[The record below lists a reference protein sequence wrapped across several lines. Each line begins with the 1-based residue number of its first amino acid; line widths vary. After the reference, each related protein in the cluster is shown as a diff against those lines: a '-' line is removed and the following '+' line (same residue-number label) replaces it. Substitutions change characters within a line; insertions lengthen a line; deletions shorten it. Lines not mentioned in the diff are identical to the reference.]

1 MSREEM
7 SLDLS
12 RIVFIGRTFQ
22 EYLSMFN
29 LTEQELIGRRILDCP
44 AGACSFTA
52 VASTL
57 GADVTATDIAYYY
70 PFDQLAEK
78 GLADIEHTMLHM
90 EKVQSN
96 YVWDYFQSV
105 AGLKQ
110 HRSQALADWAE
121 HMRQC
126 PERYIPATLPQLPF
140 QADAFDLT
148 LSAHFLFM
156 YGDRLDIDFH
166 LRTIQELLRVTKQE
180 IRIFPLVDLS
190 CRRYQHLDQLIEWI
204 ESVGYQT
211 EEVTVPYEFQKGAN
225 RMLRIVKNEL
235 RIN

>member
-1 MSREEM
+1 MSRDEM

-29 LTEQELIGRRILDCP
+29 LTAQQLIGRRILDCP

-52 VASTL
+52 VASAL
-57 GADVTATDIAYYY
+57 GADVTATDMAYYY
-70 PFDQLAEK
+70 PFAQLAEK

-105 AGLKQ
+105 AGLQQ
-110 HRSQALADWAE
+110 HRSQALADCAA
-121 HMRQC
+121 HMQQF
-126 PERYIPATLPQLPF
+126 PERYIPATLPTLPF
-140 QADAFDLT
+140 EDDAFDLT
-148 LSAHFLFM
+148 LSAHFLFT
-156 YGDRLDIDFH
+156 YADRLDIEFH
-166 LRTIQELLRVTKQE
+166 LQTIGELLRVTRQE

-190 CRRYQHLDQLIEWI
+190 CRTYEHLDQLLTYI
-204 ESVGYQT
+204 ESSGYRT
-211 EEVTVPYEFQKGAN
+211 EEVTVAYEFQKGAN
-225 RMLRIVKNEL
+225 RMLRIVKDE
-235 RIN
+235 

>member
-1 MSREEM
+1 MSKEET

-70 PFDQLAEK
+70 PFEQLAEK
-78 GLADIEHTMLHM
+78 GVADIEHTMLHM
-90 EKVQSN
+90 EKAQSN

-105 AGLKQ
+105 AGLKA
-110 HRSQALADWAE
+110 HRSQALTDCAA
-121 HMRQC
+121 HMKRF
-126 PERYIPATLPQLPF
+126 PERYVPATLPELPF
-140 QADAFDLT
+140 QDEAFDLT

-156 YGDRLDIDFH
+156 YGDRLDVDFH
-166 LRTIQELLRVTKQE
+166 LQTIQELLRVTKQE

-190 CRRYQHLDQLIEWI
+190 CRRYEHLDRLIEYI
-204 ESVGYQT
+204 ESVGCRT

-235 RIN
+235 AIE